1 MSVPTSATFNLA
13 FNDILDASIAR
24 IGGDQTT
31 GYMGR
36 SGRRAAQL
44 LLQTWQNKGLN
55 FWTVDLQFI
64 TLVQGQ
70 QTYTL
75 PADTFDVLEMVTR
88 TFNNA
93 IPTDLIVER
102 IGRTQ
107 YEQLPNK
114 LDQGTPYLAFIDR
127 QLAAPVLYTYPT
139 SADSVTQLQYYRI
152 RRLKDVTMQSDNLDI
167 PAWFLPAMISGLAYY
182 LSLERPE
189 IDPTRRAELKG
200 LYMEEF
206 DEAQEA
212 NRERAPTS
220 FFADYSAYFR

>member
-1 MSVPTSATFNLA
+1 MSVPASATFNLA

-88 TFNNA
+88 TFSNG

-102 IGRTQ
+102 IGRTR

-127 QLAAPVLYTYPT
+127 QLAAPVLYAYPT
-139 SADSVTQLQYYRI
+139 SADSVTQFQYYRI

-220 FFADYSAYFR
+220 FFADYSSYFR